1 MSRRDSISGATP
13 SPRYDTAV
21 NTRNRAIIP
30 SIGLIAV
37 SLMLAACTTNI
48 EPTQGELKAAW
59 DSSNVTP
66 AHYRE
71 DILAFMR
78 AYLNDPSNV
87 RNAGVSVPALKTVP
101 GDPGERFVSCLRFN
115 AKKSDGVYAGNK
127 TAIVVYGSGKL
138 DHVVDTPKIAH
149 AVCDNVALAPF
160 PELQQLV
167 RR

>member
-13 SPRYDTAV
+13 SPSYDTAV
-21 NTRNRAIIP
+21 NTPNRAIIP

-37 SLMLAACTTNI
+37 SLGLAACTTNI

-59 DSSNVTP
+59 ESSNVPP
-66 AHYRE
+66 AHYKA
-71 DILAFMR
+71 DIIAFMG

-87 RNAGVSVPALKTVP
+87 RNAGVSAPALKTLP
-101 GDPGERFVSCLRFN
+101 GDPGERFISCLRFN

-127 TAIVVYGSGKL
+127 TGIVVYGSGKL
-138 DHVVDTPKIAH
+138 DRFIDTPKIAH
-149 AVCDNVALAPF
+149 AVCDNIALAPF
-160 PELQQLV
+160 PELQQLT